1 MYIRTYVGMYELKG
15 KANKIRLD
23 NARYTFKINQKK
35 QRNNMES
42 VSQQI
47 QQVDK

>member
-23 NARYTFKINQKK
+23 NARYTFKSIK
-35 QRNNMES
+35 RNN
-42 VSQQI
+42 VI
-47 QQVDK
+47 TWKV